1 MPRELFLPHQKRYRS
16 VVAHQDLSD
25 EEIAMD
31 WTLSDADR
39 LEIGQYRKNS
49 RLFIAV
55 QLCAIRLYGR
65 FVTEVN
71 NLSPRIISYLNT
83 QLELPPTL
91 TIQPPS
97 REATLS
103 EQRKNILGYL
113 GFSKYDDETQGRLQT
128 WLEKQAQQGGLPD
141 ELFLRAERY
150 LLTERVVLPG
160 TSVLER
166 LITQV
171 CAETHEHLYDV
182 LFNQLPT
189 EIKHAIDK
197 LLLPQDG
204 GQRSLFYLLKEYP
217 PSATISSIQSYLER
231 YRLFDETG
239 IDAIRVSL
247 APTFI
252 DYLNRL
258 TRRYNAKEIK
268 RFNEQ
273 KRYALM
279 VCFLLE
285 TRKVLLD

>member
-1 MPRELFLPHQKRYRS
+1 
-16 VVAHQDLSD
+16 
-25 EEIAMD
+25 
-31 WTLSDADR
+31 
-39 LEIGQYRKNS
+39 
-49 RLFIAV
+49 
-55 QLCAIRLYGR
+55 
-65 FVTEVN
+65 
-71 NLSPRIISYLNT
+71 
-83 QLELPPTL
+83 
-91 TIQPPS
+91 
-97 REATLS
+97 
-103 EQRKNILGYL
+103 
-113 GFSKYDDETQGRLQT
+113 LQT

-160 TSVLER
+160 ASVLER

-171 CAETHEHLYDV
+171 CAETHEHLYDA

-189 EIKHAIDK
+189 EVKHAIDK
-197 LLLPQDG
+197 LLLPQAG

-217 PSATISSIQSYLER
+217 PSATISSIQTYLER

-239 IDAIRVSL
+239 IDAIQVSL
-247 APTFI
+247 APAFI

-285 TRKVLLD
+285 TRKVLLDQLVRMHDQFIMDMLRKAKQRHEKKHREFRKRQKKRLTGCWNQPMSSLIGRMTSLFIRRIFGNALMRRNCWNPLTTSLYLNSWKNADMATYL

>member
-128 WLEKQAQQGGLPD
+128 WLEKQAQQGASLS
-141 ELFLRAERY
+141 ESA
-150 LLTERVVLPG
+150 
-160 TSVLER
+160 
-166 LITQV
+166 LI
-171 CAETHEHLYDV
+171 
-182 LFNQLPT
+182 
-189 EIKHAIDK
+189 I
-197 LLLPQDG
+197 
-204 GQRSLFYLLKEYP
+204 
-217 PSATISSIQSYLER
+217 
-231 YRLFDETG
+231 
-239 IDAIRVSL
+239 
-247 APTFI
+247 
-252 DYLNRL
+252 
-258 TRRYNAKEIK
+258 
-268 RFNEQ
+268 
-273 KRYALM
+273 
-279 VCFLLE
+279 
-285 TRKVLLD
+285 